1 MKKIST
7 VQAFGNE
14 IFEEQKLTIGVDLGD
29 RWSFYCVLDEAGRII
44 LEQKVPTTPEA
55 MKQTFSRI
63 PQSRIALETG
73 THSPWVSRLLTE
85 LGHEVIVAHAQKV
98 QLITKSNRKDDRHD
112 ARTLA
117 RLARIDPELL
127 GPVRHRS
134 VQAQIHLTVIRARAE
149 LVSARTALVNA
160 ARGLVKSYGERL
172 PKCGTQQMGRE
183 LAAKLSTEL
192 RDVLEPL
199 LKEIESLNERI
210 KEYDERM
217 EKIAKE
223 VYPEVSLL
231 KQVKGVGTQIALTY
245 VLTIE
250 DPYRFLKSREVG
262 CFLGLKPGRRDSG
275 ESKPQKGISKAGDR
289 YLRTMMVQGAHYIL
303 GPFGEDSDLRRWG
316 LKLAE
321 RGGKNAKKRAVVA
334 VARKLAVLLHRLWV
348 SGEVY
353 EPLRNSQ
360 KAMRAVA
367 SRVSIQTAELNRRV
381 QVTATKSW
389 GPTPTEVGREVDN
402 QVAAPT
408 ETRTPTMHRANI
420 AHKEC
425 GWKDG
430 DRGGLARTVGIHRKK
445 RETEREKHS

>member
-7 VQAFGNE
+7 VQVFGKE
-14 IFEEQKLTIGVDLGD
+14 ILKEQKLTIGVDLGD
-29 RWSFYCVLDEAGRII
+29 RWSFYCVLEEAGKII
-44 LEQKVPTTPEA
+44 LEQKVPTTAEA

-85 LGHEVIVAHAQKV
+85 LGHQVIVAHAQKV

-127 GPVRHRS
+127 GPIRHRS

-160 ARGLVKSYGERL
+160 ARGLVKSYGQRL
-172 PKCGTQQMGRE
+172 PKCGTQQVGRE
-183 LAAKLSTEL
+183 LAAALSIEL

-199 LKEIESLNERI
+199 LKEIESLNEGI
-210 KEYDERM
+210 KEYDARM

-250 DPYRFLKSREVG
+250 DPHRFLKSREVG
-262 CFLGLKPGRRDSG
+262 CFLGLKPGRRNSG
-275 ESKPQKGISKAGDR
+275 ESEPQKRISKEGDR

-303 GPFGEDSDLRRWG
+303 GPFGADSDLRRWG

-334 VARKLAVLLHRLWV
+334 VNRKLAVLLHRLWV

-367 SRVSIQTAELNRRV
+367 
-381 QVTATKSW
+381 
-389 GPTPTEVGREVDN
+389 
-402 QVAAPT
+402 
-408 ETRTPTMHRANI
+408 
-420 AHKEC
+420 
-425 GWKDG
+425 
-430 DRGGLARTVGIHRKK
+430 
-445 RETEREKHS
+445 